1 MKKNNAVT
9 LIELIIAVSLL
20 GILFLTISI
29 TASTLYSMKK
39 DVMKN
44 QQELV
49 QGTQASLL
57 IFERLLRAEGN
68 STNSTQPAFIIAS
81 ANTSVSYNLPGG
93 ARETIYK
100 EGNTLKYCDGVHP
113 CRVILSCVNKV
124 NFANDYQKR
133 LAVDIDMCNNQTI
146 RTCVQPR
153 NEFTPRGSI
162 N

>member
-1 MKKNNAVT
+1 MKKRGVT
-9 LIELIIAVSLL
+9 LIELIIAVSLI
-20 GILFLTISI
+20 GVLFLTISI

-68 STNSTQPAFIIAS
+68 QTNSTQPAFVITAGNS
-81 ANTSVSYNLPGG
+81 RVEYNLPGG
-93 ARETIYK
+93 PKEAIYK
-100 EGNTLKYCDGVHP
+100 EGSTLKYCDGAHP
-113 CRVILSCVNKV
+113 CRTILNCVNRV
-124 NFANDYQKR
+124 YFANDYQKR
-133 LAVDIDMCNNQTI
+133 LAVDIDMCGNQTI